1 MRESIAVKRKK
12 SHPNTVSIPSLKQP
26 VRGFGLESSSS
37 YSGNTSNIQLR
48 RQLVNYDMSKVS
60 FRPQAKLTINQPGD
74 AYEQEADKVARE
86 VVGTINQ
93 PNQENIQRE
102 EVPREEEEKENLQMK
117 PLDTNILQRE
127 ELPEE
132 EEENL
137 QMKPLD
143 TNILQREE
151 LSVAEEEKEEE
162 NLQAKSIV
170 QRQSNQEMTAT
181 PDIETSIQQSRGRGQ
196 TLPDNVKEPM
206 ENAFG
211 TDFSQVNIHTDT
223 QSHQLNESIQARAF
237 TTGNDIFFREG
248 AFNPTSQDGQE
259 LIAHELTHVVQQ
271 GGANSKI

>member
-1 MRESIAVKRKK
+1 MRERIAVRRKK
-12 SHPNTVSIPSLKQP
+12 SNTNPVSIPSLKQP
-26 VRGFGLESSSS
+26 VRGFGLESSSNS
-37 YSGNTSNIQLR
+37 SGNICNLQLGR
-48 RQLVNYDMSKVS
+48 KPLSYDLSKVS

-93 PNQENIQRE
+93 PAQQNIQRE
-102 EVPREEEEKENLQMK
+102 E
-117 PLDTNILQRE
+117 I
-127 ELPEE
+127 PEE

-137 QMKPLD
+137 QMKPLE

-151 LSVAEEEKEEE
+151 IPEEDED
-162 NLQAKSIV
+162 LQMKSIV
-170 QRQSNQEMTAT
+170 QRQSSKEMTAT
-181 PDIETSIQQSRGRGQ
+181 PDLETSIQKARGSGQS
-196 TLPDNVKEPM
+196 LPNNVKEPM

-248 AFNPTSQDGQE
+248 AFNPTSHDGQE

-271 GGANSKI
+271 GGASN

>member
-1 MRESIAVKRKK
+1 MRKSIADKRKK

-37 YSGNTSNIQLR
+37 SSESTSNVQLR

-93 PNQENIQRE
+93 SKNQENIQRE
-102 EVPREEEEKENLQMK
+102 ELPEEEENLQMK

-151 LSVAEEEKEEE
+151 LPEEEENEEE
-162 NLQAKSIV
+162 NLQMKSIV
-170 QRQSNQEMTAT
+170 QRQSNQ
-181 PDIETSIQQSRGRGQ
+181 
-196 TLPDNVKEPM
+196 
-206 ENAFG
+206 
-211 TDFSQVNIHTDT
+211 
-223 QSHQLNESIQARAF
+223 
-237 TTGNDIFFREG
+237 
-248 AFNPTSQDGQE
+248 
-259 LIAHELTHVVQQ
+259 
-271 GGANSKI
+271 

>member
-1 MRESIAVKRKK
+1 MRERITVRRKK
-12 SHPNTVSIPSLKQP
+12 NNTNPVSIPSLKQP
-26 VRGFGLESSSS
+26 MRGFGLESSSNS
-37 YSGNTSNIQLR
+37 SGNTSDVKLNRKPLS
-48 RQLVNYDMSKVS
+48 YDMSQVS

-93 PNQENIQRE
+93 PSIQQNIQRE
-102 EVPREEEEKENLQMK
+102 E
-117 PLDTNILQRE
+117 I
-127 ELPEE
+127 PEE

-151 LSVAEEEKEEE
+151 IPEEEEE
-162 NLQAKSIV
+162 NLQMKSMV
-170 QRQSNQEMTAT
+170 QRQSSQEMTAT
-181 PDIETSIQQSRGRGQ
+181 PDLETSIQQARGSGQ
-196 TLPDNVKEPM
+196 TLPDNVKQPM
-206 ENAFG
+206 ESAFG
-211 TDFSQVNIHTDT
+211 NDFSQVNIHTDT

-271 GGANSKI
+271 GGANTKKQS